1 MVFETPDRAHP
12 LSGITRSR
20 SNRLLG
26 SASDPAGCC
35 SISVKSRLKGAD
47 YGVCV
52 FTGSVIF
59 LGSDDFP
66 KQAKTAAMLDLSAA
80 LKAGW
85 PAFEIAERIPL
96 SEIAH
101 AHELAEHP
109 ARSGRIVVTLCL
121 SVDCVIHVTPN

>member
-1 MVFETPDRAHP
+1 MTGLIHFQASPEVGRIGCLVVSVTPLVAVRLA
-12 LSGITRSR
+12 SKSIEGSR
-20 SNRLLG
+20 H
-26 SASDPAGCC
+26 
-35 SISVKSRLKGAD
+35 
-47 YGVCV
+47 GVCV

-96 SEIAH
+96 SEIAW

-109 ARSGRIVVTLCL
+109 ARSGRIVVTL
-121 SVDCVIHVTPN
+121 